1 MSIELKNVSKHFGR
15 VPAVQ
20 DISLTVPEGEL
31 IALLGPSG
39 SGKTTVL
46 RLIAGLES
54 PESGGIFVRGAQVNA
69 LPVQNRN
76 IGFVFQNYALF
87 KHMTVL
93 GNIAFGLKIKKWSA
107 ERIKVRVEDLTALLD
122 LHGLLER
129 YPHQL
134 SGGQRQ
140 RVAIARA
147 LAPGPDVL
155 LMDEPFAAV
164 DAQIR
169 QELRQWLVRLH
180 HDLKLTILFVTHD
193 QEEAMEVA
201 DRIVIFSKG
210 RVEQIGTPQEVYEK
224 PLNEFV
230 ARFVGVMNVLELEV
244 RDGVARREELEFPA
258 HGLADGQKLRIGFRP
273 YAVQVSANSIDL
285 PLSGRFASHLFSGRH
300 AAPGDGTS
308 QRPDPALAHQQGRLR
323 APRPGRRTN
332 RLVPNPLL
340 SHPLQRRRTARGGGG
355 HLLRGAAAPGRG
367 NLKSQGG
374 DFGTPDRQWA
384 LTGPGMNRRDRSQTN
399 RGDGLQFRAFC
410 VGKI

>member
-1 MSIELKNVSKHFGR
+1 MSIELRNVSKHFGR

-20 DISLTVPEGEL
+20 DISITVPEGEL

-69 LPVQNRN
+69 LPVQKRN
-76 IGFVFQNYALF
+76 IGFVFQSYALF

-107 ERIKVRVEDLTALLD
+107 QRIKARVEELTALLD

-169 QELRQWLVRLH
+169 QELRQWLVRIH
-180 HDLKLTILFVTHD
+180 RELKLTILFVTHD

-210 RVEQIGTPQEVYEK
+210 RVEQIGTPQDVYEK

-230 ARFVGVMNVLELEV
+230 ARFVGVMNILELEV
-244 RDGVARREELEFPA
+244 RAGVARRDELEFPA
-258 HGLADGQKLRIGFRP
+258 HGLADGQKMRIGFRP
-273 YAVQVSANSIDL
+273 YAVQVSANAMAY
-285 PLSGRFASHLFSGRH
+285 RYQA
-300 AAPGDGTS
+300 
-308 QRPDPALAHQQGRLR
+308 
-323 APRPGRRTN
+323 
-332 RLVPNPLL
+332 VL
-340 SHPLQRRRTARGGGG
+340 SHTYFLGVMLRLEMELPSGLILRSRISKEDYARLGLADGKTVSFQIRFYRILSKEDEPLGAEVATAYEVPP
-355 HLLRGAAAPGRG
+355 HLGEG
-367 NLKSQGG
+367 
-374 DFGTPDRQWA
+374 
-384 LTGPGMNRRDRSQTN
+384 
-399 RGDGLQFRAFC
+399 
-410 VGKI
+410 I